1 MSQVWLL
8 SSHFTAARIHLR
20 GGYPSRRAR
29 SLLLA
34 NGHEMPNREQEGV
47 MKAPTP
53 YLKPLS
59 ISTMALLVT
68 MVAGYLMSERASAQP
83 TPPSPPSVLVAIQEI
98 QQTIVT
104 LQNSVDALQASVDA
118 LGAPS
123 QVNFRWTPPVD
134 AAGDSMECIAVNITD
149 VERTIQI
156 ELKTRDGVNE
166 TEATV
171 DVAPGKHGRAI
182 VADRF
187 GQFHCKFTVINGTR
201 ADIRAALLGFGAGHS
216 FQIPAE

>member
-1 MSQVWLL
+1 LAAL
-8 SSHFTAARIHLR
+8 FAFRRGSHPLA
-20 GGYPSRRAR
+20 GGYTELAR
-29 SLLLA
+29 PQPALA
-34 NGHEMPNREQEGV
+34 NGHEMPNREQESV
-47 MKAPTP
+47 MKARTP

-59 ISTMALLVT
+59 VSTMALLVAI
-68 MVAGYLMSERASAQP
+68 VAGYLMSERASAQP
-83 TPPSPPSVLVAIQEI
+83 TPQGTPSVLVAIQEM

-123 QVNFRWTPPVD
+123 QVNSRWTPPAD
-134 AAGDSMECIAVNITD
+134 AAGDSMECIVVNITD
-149 VERTIQI
+149 VEKTIQI

-171 DVAPGKHGRAI
+171 NVAPGKHGRAI
-182 VADRF
+182 VAERF

-201 ADIRAALLGFGAGHS
+201 ADIRAALLGFGNGHS

>member
-1 MSQVWLL
+1 
-8 SSHFTAARIHLR
+8 
-20 GGYPSRRAR
+20 
-29 SLLLA
+29 
-34 NGHEMPNREQEGV
+34 
-47 MKAPTP
+47 MKARTP

-59 ISTMALLVT
+59 VSTMALLVT
-68 MVAGYLMSERASAQP
+68 IVAGYLMSERASAQP
-83 TPPSPPSVLVAIQEI
+83 GPPSNPVLAAIQQM

-134 AAGDSMECIAVNITD
+134 TAFDAMECIAVNITD
-149 VERTIQI
+149 VEKTIHI

-171 DVAPGKHGRAI
+171 NVAPGKHGRAL
-182 VADRF
+182 VAERF

-201 ADIRAALLGFGAGHS
+201 ADIRAALLGFGNGHS